1 MAGRPCTRGSTIVI
15 KSIIAPR
22 SETPKILTW
31 LVQTL
36 LNVTKA
42 SVCASMVLARSF
54 LANERGIATS
64 ESRICGMNARD
75 SIRMPVWEG
84 C

>member
-1 MAGRPCTRGSTIVI
+1 MG
-15 KSIIAPR
+15 
-22 SETPKILTW
+22 LTW

-36 LNVTKA
+36 LNVTNA
-42 SVCASMVLARSF
+42 NVCANMVLAMSLF
-54 LANERGIATS
+54 ASNRGIATR

-75 SIRMPVWEG
+75 SMRMPVCKG